1 MQSNQPFIT
10 LIREN
15 ISLSQPKNDGIAV
28 VFHVLILAFLKN
40 FAQK

>member
-15 ISLSQPKNDGIAV
+15 ISLSQPKNDGITV